1 MNSIERPRRPEEV
14 DDFVERLTA
23 ELAHE
28 LRTPLTAIVGFA
40 ELLRTRPEDE
50 EVRRE
55 APVFIQRAAEELLA
69 KLDDLLC

>member
-1 MNSIERPRRPEEV
+1 MNTIERPQRPEDV

-28 LRTPLTAIVGFA
+28 LRAPLAAIVGFA
-40 ELLRTRPEDE
+40 ELLRTRADDE
-50 EVRRE
+50 EIRRE

-69 KLDDLLC
+69 KLDDLL

>member
-1 MNSIERPRRPEEV
+1 VNTIERPRRPEDV

-40 ELLRTRPEDE
+40 ELLRIRPEDE
-50 EVRRE
+50 EVRRD

-69 KLDDLLC
+69 KLDDLL